1 MASLKQFKQAEKGIA
16 KQQRAVAEL
25 QTLARDIERCEKTM
39 SDLKA
44 ELDSVNSKHQGR
56 RTTREDI
63 AYLTDLL
70 KCANK
75 KLVWEKQLASV
86 QKRTP
91 VILETVSGL
100 MNDPQIPAN
109 EQVRAEML
117 KSLQAIQ
124 STMERLQS
132 VKSE

>member
-1 MASLKQFKQAEKGIA
+1 MASVKQFKQAAKGIA

-25 QTLARDIERCEKTM
+25 QDLARDIERCEKTIT
-39 SDLKA
+39 DLKA
-44 ELDSVNSKHQGR
+44 ELESVNSKHQGR

-91 VILETVSGL
+91 MILETVSRL
-100 MNDPQIPAN
+100 MNDPQIPAD
-109 EQVRAEML
+109 EQLRAEML
-117 KSLQAIQ
+117 RSLQAIQ
-124 STMERLQS
+124 ATMERLQS